1 MPQDN
6 NNIAEQAISPE
17 LSADEKILWCGQ
29 PCDGFQF
36 SALNVMTLP
45 FGIAL
50 SGVGAFLGLSAW
62 QTLITRP
69 SVTYPSFSGLLP
81 VIVIGI
87 GFITAGLLLIGG
99 MFYLD
104 RYWRRNTYYA
114 VTNQRIIVITK
125 WLATNVLTLALQQIP
140 LVTLTTR
147 SNGSGN
153 IVFGST
159 ITGTIGSTNYTP
171 PSFDKI
177 DDARKVSN
185 VILDAQ
191 LQVGKQQ

>member
-1 MPQDN
+1 MSQDN
-6 NNIAEQAISPE
+6 YSIVEQAISSE

-29 PCDGFQF
+29 PRDGFQF

-50 SGVGAFLGLSAW
+50 CGVGTFLGLSVW
-62 QTLITRP
+62 QTLITQL
-69 SVTYPSFSGLLP
+69 SVTDQSFSGLLP
-81 VIVIGI
+81 MIVIGI
-87 GFITAGLLLIGG
+87 GFIAAGLLLIGG
-99 MFYLD
+99 MFYLE

-114 VTNQRIIVITK
+114 VTNQRVIVMTK
-125 WLATNVLTLALQQIP
+125 WLATNVATLVLQQIP

-147 SNGSGN
+147 SNGSGSV
-153 IVFGST
+153 VFGST
-159 ITGTIGSTNYTP
+159 ITGTIGSTDYTP
-171 PSFDKI
+171 LSFDKI

-191 LQVGKQQ
+191 LQVGKQ